1 MQISGLHHVTA
12 IAGDPQKNLDF
23 YTGVMGLRLVKV
35 TVNFDAPEVY
45 HFYFG
50 DATARP
56 GSILTFFP
64 FVGARPARQGIGQT
78 FATAFA
84 VPTRSQEFWIEHLT
98 LQGISYTESE
108 RFGEK
113 VLSFE
118 DYDGTQLE
126 IIEHKGADAIGDD
139 IWDNG
144 VIPSEAAI
152 RGFHGVTIW
161 EASQEPTSNLL
172 TNIFGLKQIGQEGDR
187 VRYEASSNELA
198 RHIDIIAK
206 PTTPYASGGAGS
218 VHHIAWRTPD
228 DSTQLQW
235 RELLANKGF
244 NITPVRDRQYFH
256 SIYFREPGGVLFE
269 IATDEP
275 GFLIDERY
283 DELGQN
289 LKLPPWLEAN
299 RDRIEASLQPIER
312 PIITK
317 EK

>member
-1 MQISGLHHVTA
+1 MQISGLHHVTS

-23 YTGVMGLRLVKV
+23 YTGIMGLRLVKV

-45 HFYFG
+45 HFYYG

-56 GSILTFFP
+56 GTILTFFP
-64 FVGARPARQGIGQT
+64 WPGARPARQGIGQT

-84 VPTRSQEFWIEHLT
+84 VPTGSLEFWKDHLI
-98 LQGISYTESE
+98 QNGISYTESE

-118 DYDGTQLE
+118 DHDSTQLE
-126 IIEHKGADAIGDD
+126 VIEHTGIDASQDD
-139 IWDNG
+139 VWDNG
-144 VIPSEAAI
+144 IVPVDAAI
-152 RGFHGVTIW
+152 RGFHGVTLW
-161 EASQEPTSNLL
+161 EASQEPTSILL
-172 TNIFGLKQIGQEGDR
+172 TDIFGLKKTGQEGDR
-187 VRYEASSNELA
+187 VRYEAQSDDIA
-198 RHIDIIAK
+198 RHIDIVAK
-206 PTTPYASGGAGS
+206 SNTPYASGGAGS

-228 DSTQLQW
+228 DPTQLQW

-275 GFLIDERY
+275 GFTIDESY
-283 DELGQN
+283 EELGQD
-289 LKLPPWLEAN
+289 LKLPPWLESN
-299 RDRIEASLQPIER
+299 RDKIEAGLQPIQR
-312 PIITK
+312 PATAK